1 MKKVIGAMILGQLA
15 LNIIIVLT
23 LVISLSMNKEFI
35 PNMVDMY
42 HQYEIQQI
50 YAEADELELPD

>member
-1 MKKVIGAMILGQLA
+1 
-15 LNIIIVLT
+15 
-23 LVISLSMNKEFI
+23 MNKEFI